1 MSMKTYELVVANTTY
16 LIIEA
21 KSEQEALIK
30 LEKEIDEDYY
40 YPIDN
45 ADSCE
50 GWETRDIYEV
60 EG

>member
-1 MSMKTYELVVANTTY
+1 MKTYELAVANVAY
-16 LIIEA
+16 VVIEA
-21 KSEQEALIK
+21 KSEEEALIK
-30 LEKEIDEDYY
+30 LEKEIDNDYY

-45 ADSCE
+45 ADSLE